1 VPVAA
6 HAHGTPAVEQAI
18 AIGVDGVEHCR
29 FVTDRG
35 VAQVRY
41 ETLEALPRSQI
52 TVCPQHR
59 RGPSSDE
66 GTAAGQQG
74 DDRPAGV
81 TA

>member
-1 VPVAA
+1 MPVAA

-52 TVCPQHR
+52 TVCPSIGVDPRLMKEPPPPAR
-59 RGPSSDE
+59 R
-66 GTAAGQQG
+66 
-74 DDRPAGV
+74 
-81 TA
+81 

>member
-35 VAQVRY
+35 VGQVRY
-41 ETLEALPRSQI
+41 ETLEALPAQPDHG
-52 TVCPQHR
+52 VP
-59 RGPSSDE
+59 
-66 GTAAGQQG
+66 
-74 DDRPAGV
+74 PASAWTLV
-81 TA
+81 